1 LIEETA
7 DSSRPEEATMKRRAR
22 DLITTLVK
30 TVGLS
35 GLIIAAA
42 CVSAVAQKKYDTGV
56 TDTEIKIGNIM
67 PYSGPASAYGIIGK
81 TMSAYFRM
89 INDNGGVNGRKINF
103 ISYDD
108 AYSPPKTVEQARKLV
123 ESDEVFLIFASLGTA
138 SNAAIQKYMNTMKVP
153 QLFVATGASRWGDP
167 EHFPWTIGWQPNY
180 RAEARIYATY
190 ILQHYPNA
198 RIGILY
204 QNDDFGKDYVLGL
217 KDVLRDK
224 YDGMVVASIPYETS
238 MPTVDS
244 QVVAIKTANP
254 DIFVNIG
261 TPKFAAQA
269 IKKVAELGWHPIQIM
284 TNVSASVGA
293 VLKPAGLENST
304 GILSAGYQMDVTDP
318 QWDSYPGMQRFRAFM
333 AKYYPEA
340 DRSESGPLTAFNTST
355 ALVEVL
361 KRCGGDNLTRE
372 NVMKIV
378 ADLDFEIDTYI
389 PGIRIKTTPSDFY
402 PIEQVQM
409 MKFTGE
415 KWQLF
420 GPIIDGHAE

>member
-1 LIEETA
+1 
-7 DSSRPEEATMKRRAR
+7 MKRCAKDFIR
-22 DLITTLVK
+22 TLGPSLV
-30 TVGLS
+30 LA

-42 CVSAVAQKKYDTGV
+42 SVPAAAQKKYDTGV

-138 SNAAIQKYMNTMKVP
+138 SNAAIQKYMNTKKVP

-167 EHFPWTIGWQPNY
+167 EHFPWTIGWAPNY

-190 ILQHYPNA
+190 ILQHHPNA
-198 RIGILY
+198 RIGLLY

-224 YDGMVVASIPYETS
+224 YDKMVVSEISYEIS
-238 MPTVDS
+238 VPTVES

-254 DIFVNIG
+254 EVFINIG

-269 IKKVAELGWHPIQIM
+269 IKKAAELGWHPVHIM

-293 VLKPAGLENST
+293 VLKPAGLDNAK
-304 GILSAGYQMDVTDP
+304 GVLSAGYQMDVTDP
-318 QWDSYPGMQRFRAFM
+318 QWESHPGMQKFRAFM

-340 DRSESGPLTAFNTST
+340 DKSESGPLTAYNMST
-355 ALVEVL
+355 ALIEVL
-361 KRCGGDNLTRE
+361 KRSGDNLTRE
-372 NVMKIV
+372 NIMKVV
-378 ADLDFEIDTYI
+378 ANLDFEINTYV
-389 PGIRIKTTPSDFY
+389 PGIRIKTSPTDLSRCR
-402 PIEQVQM
+402 
-409 MKFTGE
+409 
-415 KWQLF
+415 
-420 GPIIDGHAE
+420 